1 MIQMSTS
8 RELEELRTRK
18 TELEEESSSLREEQK
33 NLVERVNILEEKIA
47 VEGLKNNNKTTRE
60 AIAQLESKM
69 SDLEQKL
76 KETSQ
81 VFENSEPAKEMMPG
95 IPEVHEPPEEE
106 TTEITEE
113 VPEEPQ
119 EDAVTVRALEDTV
132 SQQGYS
138 EDSKKQSE
146 KKRRRIF

>member
-1 MIQMSTS
+1 
-8 RELEELRTRK
+8 
-18 TELEEESSSLREEQK
+18 
-33 NLVERVNILEEKIA
+33 
-47 VEGLKNNNKTTRE
+47 
-60 AIAQLESKM
+60 
-69 SDLEQKL
+69 
-76 KETSQ
+76 
-81 VFENSEPAKEMMPG
+81 MMPG

-106 TTEITEE
+106 TTGITEE

-138 EDSKKQSE
+138 EDPKKQSE